1 MLKKVTVL
9 VVTCCIGLCFTSQKA
24 QAQEGGAEERG
35 EEEVIISPDSSSV
48 ETLLEEDKI
57 QPVNESLEAPSNEI
71 PSTSIRPNILLGT
84 SPKPVITPVSTEK
97 SKVKDAKSD
106 VSFNLLYYLFYK
118 FKHVDVSD
126 N

>member
-48 ETLLEEDKI
+48 ETLLEENKT
-57 QPVNESLEAPSNEI
+57 QPVGESVVPADDI
-71 PSTSIRPNILLGT
+71 PSSRPNILRGT
-84 SPKPVITPVSTEK
+84 SPKPVVTPVSTEK

-118 FKHVDVSD
+118 FKHVDASD

>member
-24 QAQEGGAEERG
+24 QAQEGGVEERE
-35 EEEVIISPDSSSV
+35 EEEVIMNSDSSSI
-48 ETLLEEDKI
+48 EALLEEDKS
-57 QPVNESLEAPSNEI
+57 QAVNESLRTPSIES
-71 PSTSIRPNILLGT
+71 PTIRPNILERINT
-84 SPKPVITPVSTEK
+84 KPVFVPSSTEK

-118 FKHVDVSD
+118 FKHVDISGS
-126 N
+126 

>member
-9 VVTCCIGLCFTSQKA
+9 VVTCCVGLCFTNQKA
-24 QAQEGGAEERG
+24 QAQEGGAEER
-35 EEEVIISPDSSSV
+35 EEVIISSDSSSI
-48 ETLLEEDKI
+48 EILLEENKT
-57 QPVNESLEAPSNEI
+57 QPVNESLRAPSIET
-71 PSTSIRPNILLGT
+71 PSVRPNILPSTTL
-84 SPKPVITPVSTEK
+84 KPIIVPASNEK
-97 SKVKDAKSD
+97 SKVKDAKSE